1 MKYKFFTPG
10 ETLVGCGVF
19 EETGVYAAKLAR
31 RVAVISGASAMRKN
45 GLLDSLFKQLD
56 ANGVAYFSFD
66 GIGEEPDCAIA
77 DRAAQFA
84 KDNKCDGVIG
94 FGGGSPMDVAKCVA
108 GLTSNDGELMDYLDG
123 VGKGKK
129 LKNPP
134 IAHIAIPTTA
144 GTGAETTY
152 NAVLLSKTEGW
163 KRSFRDERLM
173 PDIAIVDPMLTLT
186 LPPRQ
191 TAESGLDALAHLIE
205 AYMTASASPL
215 SDMAA
220 KTGIERARS
229 LQRAYEHGGDLKAR
243 EDMAVASM
251 LGGMAITN
259 SGVTAAHA
267 LGSGVGGAMGIGHGI
282 ACGILLPHVMELN
295 RSVAA
300 ERLDEVGRLL
310 TGKLF
315 AIKGDGAK
323 AAVDYIFALNDSMG
337 IPRDFKHLGITPSDL
352 DRIMNGKSA
361 SSLAKNPIKLDET
374 GWRDFMRQ
382 LI

>member
-1 MKYKFFTPG
+1 MSYKFFTPR
-10 ETLVGCGVF
+10 ETRVGCGVF
-19 EETGVYAAKLAR
+19 EETGAYAAKLGR
-31 RVAVISGASAMRKN
+31 RFAVISGASAMRKS
-45 GLLDSLFKQLD
+45 GVLDALFKQLE
-56 ANGVAYFSFD
+56 ASGVLYFPFE

-77 DRAAQFA
+77 DCGAQFA
-84 KDNKCDGVIG
+84 KENKCDGVIG
-94 FGGGSPMDVAKCVA
+94 IGGGSPMDVAKCVA
-108 GLTSNDGELMDYLDG
+108 GLASNDGVLMDYLDG

-134 IAHIAIPTTA
+134 IAHIAIPTTS
-144 GTGAETTY
+144 GTGAETTF

-173 PDIAIVDPMLTLT
+173 PDVAIVDPILSLTLQ
-186 LPPRQ
+186 PRQ

-205 AYMTASASPL
+205 ATMTVAASPL

-220 KTGIERARS
+220 KAGIERARS
-229 LQRAYEHGGDLKAR
+229 LLLACKDGNNINAR
-243 EDMAVASM
+243 EDMAIASM

-267 LGSGVGGAMGIGHGI
+267 LGSGVGGAMRIGHGI

-300 ERLDEVGRLL
+300 DRLDEVGRLL

-315 AIKGDGAK
+315 ALKGDGAK
-323 AAVDYIFALNDSMG
+323 AAVDYIFELNDRIG
-337 IPRDFKHLGITPSDL
+337 IPRDFKHLDITPNDL
-352 DRIMNGKSA
+352 DRIMAGKSQ
-361 SSLAKNPIKLDET
+361 SSLAKNPVKLDEP
-374 GWRDFMRQ
+374 GWREFLKK